1 MGRSS
6 VTAISEQTKSHFLK
20 ILHFLKYIHIFSYF
34 FRFSEKENRVS
45 ENFRKKVP
53 HHTAMASGPRTPR
66 FTVPSPW
73 TRPKD
78 ANSGPSRAR
87 KHPQIMTTM
96 ANPQGC
102 YLDETCSGLG
112 RGARRPPTRPVRQK
126 PRPGSPPSPSSSKP
140 SPSRAP
146 PRRDDA
152 SAGGEGLP
160 QPHRCSKSLPE
171 MQMGSNSPEQLN
183 LHTSP

>member
-1 MGRSS
+1 MPPAPGTGHMPSQPAGICNPIIITPAPVS
-6 VTAISEQTKSHFLK
+6 LVQLGTAL
-20 ILHFLKYIHIFSYF
+20 
-34 FRFSEKENRVS
+34 
-45 ENFRKKVP
+45 
-53 HHTAMASGPRTPR
+53 HTAMASGPRTPR
-66 FTVPSPW
+66 FTAPSPW

-78 ANSGPSRAR
+78 ANSGRAR
-87 KHPQIMTTM
+87 KHLQIMTTM

-112 RGARRPPTRPVRQK
+112 TGARRPPTRPGRQK

-146 PRRDDA
+146 QPRRDDA

-160 QPHRCSKSLPE
+160 QLHRCSKSLPE
-171 MQMGSNSPEQLN
+171 MRMGSNSPEQLN